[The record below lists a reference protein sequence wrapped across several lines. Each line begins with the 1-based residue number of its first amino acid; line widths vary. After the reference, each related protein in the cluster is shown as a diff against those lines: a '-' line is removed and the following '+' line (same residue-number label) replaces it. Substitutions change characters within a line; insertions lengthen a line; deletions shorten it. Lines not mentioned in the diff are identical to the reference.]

1 MFHLFIDRLPSLRG
15 PLIRLDRFASPLSWF
30 AGCRRGGPI
39 LCLGGAPVACIPRA
53 LDLSCGCVLIQTSSC
68 QAVRFASCALCIM
81 SLDIAYADLLFSWG
95 CPSARLGSCRIA
107 ASDESQCSIVDLSSG
122 YGAGLALPALLGS
135 GLGFWCF
142 GLDFASRG
150 LLTSLSVLMTFYVY
164 VFSHVFHSLCGVSA
178 VILLLVGW
186 S

>member
-1 MFHLFIDRLPSLRG
+1 MPTCVS
-15 PLIRLDRFASPLSWF
+15 
-30 AGCRRGGPI
+30 
-39 LCLGGAPVACIPRA
+39 LGGVRQP
-53 LDLSCGCVLIQTSSC
+53 DLV
-68 QAVRFASCALCIM
+68 
-81 SLDIAYADLLFSWG
+81 
-95 CPSARLGSCRIA
+95 SCRIA